1 MTLINLPCTARQL
14 ESALHA
20 ICDHHGAW
28 DAQIYYGISGQGLD
42 AVPILRI
49 VIKEEGEQ

>member
-20 ICDHHGAW
+20 ICDHHGATC
-28 DAQIYYGISGQGLD
+28 AQLTAGHIALTQS
-42 AVPILRI
+42 
-49 VIKEEGEQ
+49 